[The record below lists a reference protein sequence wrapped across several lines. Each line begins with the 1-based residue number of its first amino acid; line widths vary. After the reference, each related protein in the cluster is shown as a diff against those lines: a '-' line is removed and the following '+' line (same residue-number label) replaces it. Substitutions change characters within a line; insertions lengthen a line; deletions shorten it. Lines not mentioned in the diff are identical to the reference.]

1 MDPES
6 GSSSGSGVQWTK
18 IVYHPLIVKGTW
30 RNVNGRPEGEKA
42 DVDYKVFR

>member
-18 IVYHPLIVKGTW
+18 TVYHSLIVKEIW
-30 RNVNGRPEGEKA
+30 RNVNGRPEREKT
-42 DVDYKVFR
+42 DVDYKISG